1 MQTFLNGSRKAVL
14 QVGWPPRNKSKM
26 EEAVRN
32 SFYVAS
38 LEAQNQAE
46 ELRLVG
52 LARVGDLRFAST
64 EQRSTSSQVYSIM
77 PCCSQCLMVHTSL
90 RYGMLSL
97 TLTTRQVAS
106 AAGRLG

>member
-1 MQTFLNGSRKAVL
+1 M
-14 QVGWPPRNKSKM
+14 QVGWPPRNKSRM

-38 LEAQNQAE
+38 LETQSQAD

-64 EQRSTSSQVYSIM
+64 EQRSTSSQIYSIVL
-77 PCCSQCLMVHTSL
+77 CCSQCLMVHTLL

-97 TLTTRQVAS
+97 TLTIRQVAS
-106 AAGRLG
+106 AARRLG